1 LKRKRENVPETVH
14 TREIGQLLVREIV
27 DRSEVCRLVLVR
39 VMAEVL
45 KHLLQIKFNFV
56 EGFDGINPAHDISA
70 RATLNAIFRLTWG
83 DGQVPT

>member
-1 LKRKRENVPETVH
+1 VH

-45 KHLLQIKFNFV
+45 KHLLQIRFNFL
-56 EGFDGINPAHDISA
+56 DGINPAHDISA
-70 RATLNAIFRLTWG
+70 RATLNAIFQLTWG
-83 DGQVPT
+83 DGEVPT